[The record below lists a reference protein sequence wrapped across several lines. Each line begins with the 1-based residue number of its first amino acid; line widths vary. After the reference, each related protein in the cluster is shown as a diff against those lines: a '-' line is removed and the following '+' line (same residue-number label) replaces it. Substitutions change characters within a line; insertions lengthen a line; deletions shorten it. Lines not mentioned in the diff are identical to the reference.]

1 MLNGYAS
8 NLTPPSA
15 STVPS
20 MAFTWFD
27 LLVNLL
33 FFLFQSHC
41 KTRSHFPD
49 SRAHSGLSSHASP
62 SPSTARDT
70 ACPEAALRWTSD
82 TRVPRACTGRT
93 RPPPAQLSSP
103 PSRPCQ
109 GWSGHLPPSQPS
121 CPQQLFHEE
130 MEGRSPGPGA
140 PPCLHSV
147 MARIEPASLQGL
159 PEPVHPPSPGLF
171 PSVFLFHPEVSIAP
185 LLGHL
190 PHMLLTESISF
201 PSGDPYLLPSPQQ
214 PLS

>member
-1 MLNGYAS
+1 MEIAAWDVQSLLNGYAS

-103 PSRPCQ
+103 PSAPARAGVATCRLL
-109 GWSGHLPPSQPS
+109 SLLAPSS
-121 CPQQLFHEE
+121 YS
-130 MEGRSPGPGA
+130 MRKWKAGARGPG
-140 PPCLHSV
+140 
-147 MARIEPASLQGL
+147 
-159 PEPVHPPSPGLF
+159 
-171 PSVFLFHPEVSIAP
+171 
-185 LLGHL
+185 
-190 PHMLLTESISF
+190 
-201 PSGDPYLLPSPQQ
+201 LLPACT
-214 PLS
+214 LSWRG